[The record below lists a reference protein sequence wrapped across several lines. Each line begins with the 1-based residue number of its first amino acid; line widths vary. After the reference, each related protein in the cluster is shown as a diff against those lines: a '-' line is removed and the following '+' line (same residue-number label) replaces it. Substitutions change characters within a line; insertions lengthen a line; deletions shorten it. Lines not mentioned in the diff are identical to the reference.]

1 MSFRSEWVLVPLA
14 CVFMAWVLHVIQ
26 PACTW
31 NELMTRWG
39 IHDKRSFTM
48 LACLGCAVVAI
59 IAIARVLRRDNDD
72 E

>member
-1 MSFRSEWVLVPLA
+1 MIFRSEWILVPLA
-14 CVFMAWVLHVIQ
+14 CLATAWVLHVVQ
-26 PACTW
+26 PAYAW
-31 NELMTRWG
+31 NDLMTKWG

-59 IAIARVLRRDNDD
+59 VAIARVLRRNND